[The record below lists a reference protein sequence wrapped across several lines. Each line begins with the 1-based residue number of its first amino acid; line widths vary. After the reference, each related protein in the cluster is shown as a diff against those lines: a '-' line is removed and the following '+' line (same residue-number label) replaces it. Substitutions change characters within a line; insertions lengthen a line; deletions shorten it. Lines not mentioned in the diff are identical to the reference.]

1 MALVTEL
8 NDIRLQ
14 IKQGKLA
21 TVAMEVR
28 SDRVIVLLLF
38 HVYAR
43 GRAGTPLVA
52 AIMRIIDGTV
62 QAEEQSKLGMSVLI
76 RHKTRAGVGGGLTAQ
91 PPARTN
97 NAAAAAAAARVHP
110 PVHGTHTLTARARLH
125 HHARICAAIHVITA
139 R

>member
-1 MALVTEL
+1 MFETINKHFVEFSNHQSFSERTLTTEVMALVTEL

-62 QAEEQSKLGMSVLI
+62 QAEEQSKLGKQLSV
-76 RHKTRAGVGGGLTAQ
+76 TRA
-91 PPARTN
+91 
-97 NAAAAAAAARVHP
+97 
-110 PVHGTHTLTARARLH
+110 TLY
-125 HHARICAAIHVITA
+125 V
-139 R
+139 